1 VQSSSLSAEQEPR
14 PAIERPVTRRRLLA
28 TGVAAGATLLAGCD
42 SDAQNGTGWT
52 FVDDRK
58 HTIRLKKRPTRI
70 VAYST
75 AAAALHDWGV
85 TPAGVFGD
93 SPREDPLLAGLPW
106 NQVEVVGSVWGQID
120 IGRLRALKADL
131 IVSRWYPPPDDAP
144 TFGFNDLRQQ
154 QAVGSQVPIVGI
166 NGHVIGTRQID
177 RFGDLARA
185 LGAGTTSK
193 EIGQARGAFAGAA
206 GNLSQVARRKSNL
219 RIIAVS
225 ADQSTMYVA
234 RVAAASGDLAFYAH
248 RGVPLV
254 SAETSD
260 PYWDRLPWKEA
271 GKYPVD
277 AILYDAK
284 EGILPLRNAKA
295 VPAFA
300 ELPAVRA
307 NQIGAW
313 HADPPPSY
321 QQYTRNID
329 DLAKTIAGWRKV
341 I

>member
-1 VQSSSLSAEQEPR
+1 MNEN
-14 PAIERPVTRRRLLA
+14 AIERAITRRRLLA
-28 TGVAAGATLLAGCD
+28 IGLAG
-42 SDAQNGTGWT
+42 GVTVLTGCGSSGRKETTWT
-52 FVDDRK
+52 FVDDRGQ
-58 HTIRLKKRPTRI
+58 TVRLNERPTRI

-75 AAAALHDWGV
+75 AAAALRDWGV
-85 TPAGVFGD
+85 TPVGVFGD
-93 SPREDPLLAGLPW
+93 APREDPLLAGFPW
-106 NQVEVVGSVWGQID
+106 HKVAIVGSVWGQID
-120 IGRLRALKADL
+120 MGMLRALKADL
-131 IVSRWYPPPDDAP
+131 IVSRWYPPPHDTP
-144 TFGFNDLRQQ
+144 VFGFNDLEQERTI
-154 QAVGSQVPIVGI
+154 GSQVPIVGI
-166 NGHVIGTRQID
+166 DGHVIGTKQID

-185 LGAGTTSK
+185 LGVSTSSDR
-193 EIGQARGAFAGAA
+193 IAQARRAFAAA
-206 GNLSQVARRKSNL
+206 AANLSQVARRKSNL

-225 ADQSTMYVA
+225 ANQSTMYVA
-234 RVAAASGDLAFYAH
+234 RVDAESGDLAFYAR

-260 PYWDRLPWKEA
+260 PYWDRFPWKEA

-284 EGILPLRNAKA
+284 WGILPLRDAKA

-321 QQYTRNID
+321 QRYTRNID
-329 DLAKTIAGWRKV
+329 DLAKTIASWRKV